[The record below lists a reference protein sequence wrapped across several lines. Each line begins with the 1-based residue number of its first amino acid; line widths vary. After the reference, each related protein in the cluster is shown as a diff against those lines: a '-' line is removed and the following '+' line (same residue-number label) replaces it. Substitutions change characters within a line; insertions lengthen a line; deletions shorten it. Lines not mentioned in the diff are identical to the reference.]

1 MMHKKYQIHE
11 YKKINWFHYDT
22 EIDNIYMKLRFQ
34 CSNLNADQFKF
45 NFIQTSKCNQ
55 CNKNRQKTLHH
66 YFMDCNKYAQHRKFL
81 KQNITLDHNF
91 QALSNKQL
99 IQIIQGQ
106 KDNSIKNSTY
116 QKIYQFIK
124 LYIVLTGRF
133 V

>member
-1 MMHKKYQIHE
+1 MNI
-11 YKKINWFHYDT
+11 KKINLFKYDT
-22 EIDNIYMKLRFQ
+22 EIDSIYMKLRFQ

-45 NFIQTSKCNQ
+45 NFMPTSKCTQ
-55 CNKNRQKTLHH
+55 CNKNRQETLHH
-66 YFMDCNKYAQHRKFL
+66 YFMDCEKYKQHRNVL
-81 KQNITLDHNF
+81 KQNIISLDNNF

-106 KDNSIKNSTY
+106 KNNLVDNSTY

-133 V
+133 A

>member
-1 MMHKKYQIHE
+1 
-11 YKKINWFHYDT
+11 
-22 EIDNIYMKLRFQ
+22 
-34 CSNLNADQFKF
+34 
-45 NFIQTSKCNQ
+45 
-55 CNKNRQKTLHH
+55 
-66 YFMDCNKYAQHRKFL
+66 MDCNKYEQHRKIL
-81 KQNITLDHNF
+81 KQNIIKLDHNF

-106 KDNSIKNSTY
+106 KNSSIENSTY

>member
-1 MMHKKYQIHE
+1 
-11 YKKINWFHYDT
+11 
-22 EIDNIYMKLRFQ
+22 
-34 CSNLNADQFKF
+34 
-45 NFIQTSKCNQ
+45 
-55 CNKNRQKTLHH
+55 
-66 YFMDCNKYAQHRKFL
+66 MDCNKYAQHRKFL